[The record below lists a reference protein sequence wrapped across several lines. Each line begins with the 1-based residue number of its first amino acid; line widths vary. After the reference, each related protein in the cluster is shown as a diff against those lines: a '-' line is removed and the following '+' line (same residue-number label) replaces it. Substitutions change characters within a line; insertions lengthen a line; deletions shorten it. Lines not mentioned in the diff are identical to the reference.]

1 MSRPIEQSKTT
12 SVPDHEEREGTRH
25 RELSGCW
32 RILLCTAAILSL
44 IFSLYII
51 FNFGTLV
58 GYVPFETQYF
68 YALQALLIPLVFLVF
83 PARDGRGGS
92 LPALD
97 VCLASLAFIVFSYM
111 AFNGR
116 AIMDSGWEYDA
127 PGFGVA
133 AAFAA
138 WGLILEA
145 TRRAGGKMLFIV
157 CLVFSIYPAI
167 GFMLPGFLET
177 PRNDWSFA
185 ATYHAFGTES
195 IIGLPTNVFAQLII
209 GYLLFGV
216 ALQYTGGGAF
226 FLNLAFA
233 LLGRFRGGPAKV
245 SVVASGMMGS
255 LSGSVVSNVLTTGVL
270 TIPAMKK
277 VGFRAS
283 YAAGVEACASTGGAL
298 MPPIMGAAAFIMAFV
313 LGVPYGAIVVAAIIP
328 SFLYYLALFVQ
339 IDAYA
344 ARNGLK
350 GLPAKDI
357 PSLGSVLRE
366 GWYFVFVL
374 SLLIFLLLYM
384 QQEAQ
389 APFYATALLIGL
401 NQFSRRHRW
410 RWSDIARFLEGTSR
424 LFAELCAVVAGVG
437 MIIGALS
444 LTGKVGTIAYEI
456 IRMAGDST
464 LALLVMGALT
474 CFILGTGMTS
484 SAAYLFLAITLAP
497 GLVDAGLNP
506 IAIHMFILYWAMI
519 SFITPPVALGS
530 FCAATLAGCPPWK
543 AGMEG
548 MRLGSV
554 IYFVPFFFVI
564 NPALVAQAPMPEV
577 FSAVGFAI
585 VGVMLIAAGMQGY
598 LVGLGRV
605 NGNAL
610 TQMTV
615 RLLLIAS
622 GFIFALPGGD
632 FTGYSH
638 LQLAGVAAIGAG
650 VSITIMLFM
659 RPTRTAAA
667 TQRAG
672 P

>member
-1 MSRPIEQSKTT
+1 MHQGGKPGSTGAS
-12 SVPDHEEREGTRH
+12 RH
-25 RELSGCW
+25 RDPGRGFGLV
-32 RILLCTAAILSL
+32 LNLAAVLSL
-44 IFSLYII
+44 IFSIYII
-51 FNFGTLV
+51 FNLGTMT
-58 GYVPFETQYF
+58 GFVPFETQYF
-68 YALQALLIPLVFLVF
+68 YALQALLMPLVFLVF
-83 PARDGRGGS
+83 PFRGNGGKGVP
-92 LPALD
+92 LLD
-97 VCLASLAFIVFSYM
+97 IVLAVTAFLTFAFM
-111 AFNGR
+111 AMNGR
-116 AIMDSGWEYDA
+116 VIMDTGWEYDA
-127 PGFGVA
+127 PVTGEVA
-133 AAFAA
+133 AFSA
-138 WGLILEA
+138 WLLVLEV
-145 TRRAGGKMLFIV
+145 TRRAGGTMLFVV
-157 CLVFSIYPAI
+157 CLVFSVYPAI
-167 GFMLPGFLET
+167 GYLMPGFLET
-177 PRNDWSFA
+177 ASNSWSFS

-216 ALQYTGGGAF
+216 ALQYTGGGEF

-277 VGFRAS
+277 VGFRPA

-298 MPPIMGAAAFIMAFV
+298 MPPIMGAAAFIMAFI
-313 LGVPYGAIVVAAIIP
+313 LSVPYSTIIVAAVIP

-344 ARNGLK
+344 ARNGLQ
-350 GLPAKDI
+350 GLPKADI
-357 PSLGSVLRE
+357 PPLGKVLRE

-374 SLLIFLLLYM
+374 TLLVFLLLYM

-389 APFYATALLIGL
+389 APFYATALLISL
-401 NQFSRRHRW
+401 NQLNSRHRW
-410 RWSDIARFLEGTSR
+410 NRQDFLRFLQGAAR

-456 IRMAGDST
+456 VRLAGDSVI
-464 LALLVMGALT
+464 ALLLLGAFT

-530 FCAATLAGCPPWK
+530 FCAATLAGSPPWK
-543 AGMEG
+543 AGVEG

-564 NPALVAQAPMPEV
+564 NPALVMQAPFPEI
-577 FSAVGFAI
+577 AAALLFAI
-585 VGVMLIAAGMQGY
+585 VGVIFIAAGMQGY
-598 LVGLGRV
+598 LAGVGPVPGGRLAGAAARV
-605 NGNAL
+605 
-610 TQMTV
+610 
-615 RLLLIAS
+615 LLVLS
-622 GFIFALPGGD
+622 GFVFALPGGD
-632 FTGYSH
+632 FVGFSH
-638 LQLAGVAAIGAG
+638 WELAALAAVAGILAILLM
-650 VSITIMLFM
+650 TIG
-659 RPTRTAAA
+659 RSRAA
-667 TQRAG
+667 TIPVRNG
-672 P
+672 SP

>member
-1 MSRPIEQSKTT
+1 MAISDNANGAPASEPTGAET
-12 SVPDHEEREGTRH
+12 PRH
-25 RELSGCW
+25 RQAVGVWKTVLWG
-32 RILLCTAAILSL
+32 AACLSL
-44 IFSLYII
+44 ALSVYII
-51 FNFGTLV
+51 FNLGTIT

-68 YALQALLIPLVFLVF
+68 YALQAVLLPLVFIVF
-83 PARDGRGGS
+83 PFRGGGGARV
-92 LPALD
+92 PRVD
-97 VCLASLAFIVFSYM
+97 IVLAVLTFLIFAYFAFS
-111 AFNGR
+111 GR
-116 AIMDSGWEYDA
+116 EIMDTGWEYDA
-127 PGFGVA
+127 PTIGVIA
-133 AAFAA
+133 SFLA
-138 WGLILEA
+138 WVIILEA
-145 TRRAGGKMLFIV
+145 TRRAGGTMLFVV
-157 CLVFSIYPAI
+157 CLFFSVYPAV

-177 PRNDWSFA
+177 PQNDWSFA
-185 ATYHAFGTES
+185 GTYHVFGTES
-195 IIGLPTNVFAQLII
+195 VIGLPTSVFAQLII

-216 ALQYTGGGAF
+216 ALQYTGGGEF

-233 LLGRFRGGPAKV
+233 LLGRYRGGPAKV
-245 SVVASGMMGS
+245 AVVASGMMGS
-255 LSGSVVSNVLTTGVL
+255 LSGSVVSNVLTTGVM

-277 VGFRAS
+277 VGFRPS

-313 LGVPYGAIVVAAIIP
+313 LSVPYGSIVIAAVIP

-350 GLPAKDI
+350 GLEQKDI
-357 PSLGSVLRE
+357 PSLSTVLRE

-374 SLLIFLLLYM
+374 GLLIFLLLYM

-389 APFYATALLIGL
+389 APFYATVLLIVL
-401 NQFSRRHRW
+401 NQFNAQHRW
-410 RWSDIARFLEGTSR
+410 NLDDVREFLIGSAR

-444 LTGKVGTIAYEI
+444 LTGKIGTIAYELV
-456 IRMAGDST
+456 RLAGDST
-464 LALLVMGALT
+464 ILLLVMGAFT
-474 CFILGTGMTS
+474 CFVLGTGMTS

-530 FCAATLAGCPPWK
+530 FCAASIAGCPPWK

-564 NPALVAQAPMPEV
+564 NPALVGQAPMAEIVP
-577 FSAVGFAI
+577 AVGFAI
-585 VGVMLIAAGMQGY
+585 IGVVLIAAGLQGY
-598 LVGLGRV
+598 LAGIGSIDGAPWLAGL
-605 NGNAL
+605 A
-610 TQMTV
+610 
-615 RLLLIAS
+615 RLLLVVS
-622 GFIFALPGGD
+622 GFIFALPGGE
-632 FTGYSH
+632 FLGVSH
-638 LQLAGVAAIGAG
+638 WYLAAIAA
-650 VSITIMLFM
+650 VALVASIGLTCWARSSPSL
-659 RPTRTAAA
+659 AA
-667 TQRAG
+667 QRIS

>member
-1 MSRPIEQSKTT
+1 MTKPMEQPANAPAIE
-12 SVPDHEEREGTRH
+12 DDREGSRH
-25 RELSGCW
+25 RDFHGPW
-32 RILLCTAAILSL
+32 RAVLGGIAVLSL
-44 IFSLYII
+44 IFSVYII
-51 FNFGTLV
+51 FNLGTV
-58 GYVPFETQYF
+58 AGYVPFETQYF
-68 YALQALLIPLVFLVF
+68 YALQALLIPVVFLVF
-83 PARDGRGGS
+83 PMREGDTGKLTLIDG
-92 LPALD
+92 ALA
-97 VCLASLAFIVFSYM
+97 LLAFAVFAYM

-116 AIMDSGWEYDA
+116 AVMDSGWEYDA
-127 PGFGVA
+127 PVMGVA

-138 WGLILEA
+138 WVLILEA

-157 CLVFSIYPAI
+157 CLIFSVYPAV

-177 PRNDWSFA
+177 PRNAWSFA

-313 LGVPYGAIVVAAIIP
+313 LSVPYSAIVVAAVIP
-328 SFLYYLALFVQ
+328 SLLYYLALFVQ

-344 ARNGLK
+344 ARHGLK
-350 GLPAKDI
+350 GLPVRDI
-357 PSLGSVLRE
+357 PRLGQVLRE
-366 GWYFVFVL
+366 GWYFVLVL
-374 SLLIFLLLYM
+374 TLLIFLLLYM

-389 APFYATALLIGL
+389 APFYATVLLIVL

-410 RWSDIARFLEGTSR
+410 GWGDVTRFLEASSR

-456 IRMAGDST
+456 VRMAGDST

-530 FCAATLAGCPPWK
+530 FCAATLAGSPPWK

-577 FSAVGFAI
+577 MSALGFAI
-585 VGVMLIAAGMQGY
+585 AGVILIAAGMQGY
-598 LVGLGRV
+598 LIGLG
-605 NGNAL
+605 
-610 TQMTV
+610 TV
-615 RLLLIAS
+615 SGSAVSRFMVRGLLIVS
-622 GFIFALPGGD
+622 GFVFALPGGD
-632 FTGYSH
+632 FTGFSH
-638 LQLAGVAAIGAG
+638 FQLAGIAAVAAA
-650 VSITIMLFM
+650 VAVAIMLVS
-659 RPTRTAAA
+659 RSARGEAAA
-667 TQRAG
+667 QRAS